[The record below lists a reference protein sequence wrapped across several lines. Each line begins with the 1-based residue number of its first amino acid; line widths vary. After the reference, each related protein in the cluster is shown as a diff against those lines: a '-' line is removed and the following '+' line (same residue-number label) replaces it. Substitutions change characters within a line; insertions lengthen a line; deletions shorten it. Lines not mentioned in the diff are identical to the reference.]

1 MTDLEE
7 LLEQHEDTRRWLA
20 REARAD
26 RHLQVPSPEAELEQ
40 LRKLAEP
47 TDLSALLG
55 DTRPRHPAPE
65 W

>member
-1 MTDLEE
+1 MTDLED
-7 LLEQHEDTRRWLA
+7 LLEQHEATVRWLA
-20 REARAD
+20 RAD
-26 RHLQVPSPEAELEQ
+26 HHLQVPDLEAELEM

-55 DTRPRHPAPE
+55 DPRPRHPAPE

>member
-1 MTDLEE
+1 MTDLED
-7 LLEQHEDTRRWLA
+7 LLEQHEATVRWLA

-26 RHLQVPSPEAELEQ
+26 HHLQVPDLEAEMAR

-55 DTRPRHPAPE
+55 DPRPRHPAPE

>member
-7 LLEQHEDTRRWLA
+7 LLEQAEETRRWLA
-20 REARAD
+20 REARAEH
-26 RHLQVPSPEAELEQ
+26 RLQVPDLEAELEM

-47 TDLSALLG
+47 TDLSALVG
-55 DTRPRHPAPE
+55 DPRPRHPAPE